1 MKNINKSYKE
11 IRKKIFEEQKKIS
24 NPSPDDIDVIS
35 KKLNLDKS
43 IVREELGY
51 KDHYD
56 FIDDLND

>member
-1 MKNINKSYKE
+1 MKNINKSYQE
-11 IRKKIFEEQKKIS
+11 IRRKIFEEQKKIS

-51 KDHYD
+51 KDQYD